1 MPEYM
6 INGIPVNFPFEPY
19 ELQKNY
25 MAKVI
30 ECLQNKTNGVLES
43 PTGTGKTLSLL
54 CSSMAWLLH
63 MKSKQP
69 KHRMETID
77 TLPEPPELS
86 NAKHAALDPEQALAL
101 QQQKANAKMKIIYAS
116 RTHSQLSQAMQELKN
131 TSYLFVRSIILGSR
145 DQLCIHPDISK
156 QENNAIKTVL
166 CRESVKARNCSF
178 YNRVETAKDRP
189 DVATVPVMDIEDLVT
204 VGRKLKA
211 CPYYLSKELVEQAD
225 VIFMPY
231 NYLLDPKARKS
242 NGLSLQNTVIILDE
256 AHNVEKM
263 CEEVGSALLRS
274 SDIALAI
281 EDTSSVIK
289 SMMDGGGAWTGDGE
303 KQLELTLDDLV
314 LLKEI
319 LLGVEKAVDDIPILF
334 SQGGTTHPGTYI
346 FDLLEKANIK
356 FGNINV
362 VLQVMN
368 SLITHITT
376 EKTGG
381 FVRRGAGLQSMVDF
395 LEVVFASSGPEYR
408 QAVEKCF
415 RVHIEPEEPKQL
427 AKGGVKRAD
436 GWTAT
441 KQPLKAPVKSTSKV
455 INFWCFNPG
464 FGMRQLVDSGTRSII
479 LTSGTLA
486 PLKPFISEL
495 SLPVAVSLENPHI
508 IARSQVYV
516 KVITHGPDRV
526 ELNSSFKN
534 RSNPEY
540 IASLGRTALSL
551 CPIIPGGLLIFFPS
565 YPLLNKCSE
574 EWQASGI
581 WGQISRLKQIF
592 VEPRGKDQFTTT
604 MAEYYAQVRDP
615 ASRGAIFMAVCRG
628 KVSEGLDFADANGRA
643 VMITGL
649 PFPPMMDARVVL
661 KKQYLDT
668 NRTREN
674 ELITGNDWYSLEA
687 SRAVNQ
693 AIGRVIRHKDDYGAI
708 LLCDSRFQNARQ
720 QAQLS
725 AWIHSHLRESSA
737 VPNFGTVVGEMS
749 RFFRHMSTASLPA
762 RVRDVCAVKDEPAE
776 AAKEEPG
783 KGKRFATAVKGG
795 GINTFAEKFRLSE
808 YLPDSM
814 KVNPHSRSTKS
825 AGDDAEAGGSG
836 LVTLYKRER
845 NDGKGPPPSP
855 GAFEATRKRRK
866 IVIVPQPL
874 VKREDTEDG
883 ENVLLPV
890 KQEPDVAAAANVK
903 RVAPEN
909 RVDFLREVKCS
920 LSAGSYK
927 TFLQSLA
934 VYNRNSDFV
943 LFIKQLCSCFNKPH
957 LHYLLLAM
965 RRFIKQEHTLEF
977 DTIIEK
983 IEARFFSDM

>member
-63 MKSKQP
+63 MKPKQP

-178 YNRVETAKDRP
+178 YNRVETVKDRP

-225 VIFMPY
+225 
-231 NYLLDPKARKS
+231 
-242 NGLSLQNTVIILDE
+242 
-256 AHNVEKM
+256 
-263 CEEVGSALLRS
+263 
-274 SDIALAI
+274 
-281 EDTSSVIK
+281 
-289 SMMDGGGAWTGDGE
+289 
-303 KQLELTLDDLV
+303 
-314 LLKEI
+314 
-319 LLGVEKAVDDIPILF
+319 
-334 SQGGTTHPGTYI
+334 GGTTHPGTYI

-495 SLPVAVSLENPHI
+495 SLPVAGQPGEPAHH
-508 IARSQVYV
+508 RPQPG
-516 KVITHGPDRV
+516 VITHGPDRV

-540 IASLGRTALSL
+540 VASLGRTALSL

-825 AGDDAEAGGSG
+825 TGDDAEAGGSG

-845 NDGKGPPPSP
+845 NDGEGPPPSA
-855 GAFEATRKRRK
+855 GTFEATRKRRK